1 MAWHTS
7 GWAKIKRKESPRDL
21 QPSNPSH
28 IRYAGKTARRR
39 GADGVVGRKAMAR
52 TRLEEGNP
60 CGAGD
65 EGDRSGAAHRPMQ
78 PPQEGGGGFLVA
90 GSYSSVSVPVL
101 FSLAQH
107 WPCRFWPKACPA
119 LATSIP
125 KILAQRLLLASI
137 DGWCWKPRW
146 NFHVMLMP
154 PGNRRSRITNYVFY
168 YCFVRGEGFLE
179 VRKCSSLRGN
189 STVSLKFLVKFLHF

>member
-1 MAWHTS
+1 
-7 GWAKIKRKESPRDL
+7 
-21 QPSNPSH
+21 
-28 IRYAGKTARRR
+28 
-39 GADGVVGRKAMAR
+39 MAR

-78 PPQEGGGGFLVA
+78 PPQEGGSLLQ
-90 GSYSSVSVPVL
+90 VL
-101 FSLAQH
+101 TPPSRFQFCYLAQH

-179 VRKCSSLRGN
+179 VRKCSSLSGN

>member
-28 IRYAGKTARRR
+28 IRYAGKTVRRR
-39 GADGVVGRKAMAR
+39 GADGVVGRKGDGEDAAGGGESMR
-52 TRLEEGNP
+52 RRRRGGSFRR
-60 CGAGD
+60 GAPAN
-65 EGDRSGAAHRPMQ
+65 AAAAV
-78 PPQEGGGGFLVA
+78 GGGG
-90 GSYSSVSVPVL
+90 GSLLQVL
-101 FSLAQH
+101 TPPSRFQFCYLAQH

-179 VRKCSSLRGN
+179 VRKCSSLSGN

>member
-1 MAWHTS
+1 MAHVGVGQNKAQGEPTRSPTIESFPHTLR
-7 GWAKIKRKESPRDL
+7 GQDGEA
-21 QPSNPSH
+21 
-28 IRYAGKTARRR
+28 AGRRR
-39 GADGVVGRKAMAR
+39 GRR
-52 TRLEEGNP
+52 EEGDGEDAAGGGESMRRRRRGGSFRR
-60 CGAGD
+60 GAPAN
-65 EGDRSGAAHRPMQ
+65 AAAAG
-78 PPQEGGGGFLVA
+78 GGGGFLVA

>member
-1 MAWHTS
+1 MAHVGVGQNKAQGEPTRSPTIESFPHTLR
-7 GWAKIKRKESPRDL
+7 GQDGEA
-21 QPSNPSH
+21 
-28 IRYAGKTARRR
+28 AGRRR
-39 GADGVVGRKAMAR
+39 GRR
-52 TRLEEGNP
+52 EEGRWR
-60 CGAGD
+60 GRGWRR
-65 EGDRSGAAHRPMQ
+65 GIHAAPATRGIVQ
-78 PPQEGGGGFLVA
+78 ARRTGQCSRRRRGGGG
-90 GSYSSVSVPVL
+90 GSLLQVL
-101 FSLAQH
+101 TPPSRFQFCYLAQH

-179 VRKCSSLRGN
+179 VRKCSSLSGN